1 MESNNDK
8 ICNICFLM
16 HHNRIC
22 QKKMHHNRKL
32 GHICRHIYRGKSGES
47 NAQKNIVVEKK
58 IGL

>member
-22 QKKMHHNRKL
+22 KKKMHHNRKL
-32 GHICRHIYRGKSGES
+32 GHICRHIYTEEK
-47 NAQKNIVVEKK
+47 VEKAMPKK
-58 IGL
+58 I